1 MKTHFVKTKNL
12 DRLLAGVHLLD
23 QRGAR
28 ESAGMVINGRPGD
41 GKTTNLQH
49 WGASVGAVFI
59 TCTQGMSPGRLVE
72 SIALKLG
79 LPPTRYLDDAIGERL
94 TLDQTPVLLDEAQ
107 FALHD
112 GAACLERL
120 RGITDKSGT
129 PFVLVMM
136 ERDLWRLGQH
146 EQLSSRMACRVTFEP
161 ADVSDVGEVCGELSE
176 VAIHPELVRRIQ
188 AETGGRM
195 RSVLNAISRIEIAAR
210 QKDREVMGLEDMR
223 GIALVDDYRA
233 GLPALGSVRSSA
245 RHSRK
250 EA

>member
-1 MKTHFVKTKNL
+1 MRTHFVKTKNL
-12 DRLLAGVHLLD
+12 DRLLAGVQLLD

-49 WGASVGAVFI
+49 WGSAVGAVFL

-79 LPPTRYLDDAIGERL
+79 IPPTRYLDDAIGERL

-107 FALHD
+107 FALAD

-161 ADVSDVGEVCGELSE
+161 ADVTDVGAVCGELAE
-176 VAIHPELVRRIQ
+176 VAIHPDLVRRIA

-210 QKDREVMGLEDMR
+210 AKHLDAVDLSTMAGVP
-223 GIALVDDYRA
+223 LVDDYRA
-233 GLPALGSVRSSA
+233 GLPALGS

-250 EA
+250 GA

>member
-12 DRLLAGVHLLD
+12 DRLLAGVLLLD

-49 WGASVGAVFI
+49 WGAQVGAVFI

-72 SIALKLG
+72 AIALKLG

-94 TLDQTPVLLDEAQ
+94 TLDQAPVLLDEAQ
-107 FALHD
+107 FALAD

-161 ADVSDVGEVCGELSE
+161 ADLADISEVCHELSE
-176 VAIHPELVRRIQ
+176 IAIHPDLVRRIQ

-210 QKDREVMGLEDMR
+210 RKGLAQANVADLH

-233 GLPALGSVRSSA
+233 GLPALGSVRAA
-245 RHSRK
+245 RK
-250 EA
+250 GA